1 MKFFRFNKK
10 GVSPLIATVL
20 LIAFA
25 VSLGAVVMNWGRGYV
40 ETTMDQVE
48 VQSAEKISCSMD
60 TSMGVV
66 QVGNKAKLCLD
77 TSGTNVSI
85 NFTLINTGS
94 VDLEGVQIT
103 GILESGQPFETSVK
117 ANPSIM
123 KSKLFWN
130 SSVLPVLSADNGT
143 IEQIEIAP
151 LILVK
156 GVQTVCL
163 EHAIKRLPSEIGT
176 C

>member
-1 MKFFRFNKK
+1 MNIFKKLWKKK

-40 ETTMDQVE
+40 ETTMTQAD

-60 TSMGVV
+60 TSIGVV
-66 QVGNKAKLCLD
+66 QVGDKQRLCID
-77 TSGTNVSI
+77 DAATNATL

-94 VDLEGVQIT
+94 ATLQGVQILV
-103 GILESGQPFETSVK
+103 IPVSGAPPDPVEVGSET
-117 ANPSIM
+117 P
-123 KSKLFWN
+123 KSGMMY
-130 SSVLPVLSADNGT
+130 AGT
-143 IEQIEIAP
+143 ILSGNRSTIDQIEIAP
-151 LILVK
+151 IILVK
-156 GVQTVCL
+156 GVKVVCL
-163 EHAIKRLPSEIGT
+163 EHSIKRLPTEIGE

>member
-1 MKFFRFNKK
+1 MNMFKKLWKKK

-40 ETTMDQVE
+40 ETTMTQAD

-66 QVGNKAKLCLD
+66 QVGDTQRLCIANGAEGEATL
-77 TSGTNVSI
+77 

-94 VDLEGVQIT
+94 ATLQGVQI
-103 GILESGQPFETSVK
+103 IEIPDSGAPPDPVEVGSITS
-117 ANPSIM
+117 
-123 KSKLFWN
+123 KSGMMY
-130 SSVLPVLSADNGT
+130 NGT
-143 IEQIEIAP
+143 ELTGNRSTISQIEIVP
-151 LILVK
+151 IILVK
-156 GVQTVCL
+156 GVRVICL
-163 EHAIKRLPSEIGT
+163 EHSIKRLPTEIGE